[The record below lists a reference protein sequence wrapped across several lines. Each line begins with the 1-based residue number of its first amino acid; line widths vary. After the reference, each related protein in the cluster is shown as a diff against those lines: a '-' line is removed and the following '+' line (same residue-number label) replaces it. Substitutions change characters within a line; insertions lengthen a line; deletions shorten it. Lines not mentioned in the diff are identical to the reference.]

1 MSQLRVLYITPPVP
15 HSFPHSSPP
24 RAAHS
29 SRCQGPP
36 DVWGGGGAREREI
49 KESYRATERAPS
61 PFGGGWG
68 VRDTRTVTS
77 TAMHPLFFPLC
88 LIMSL
93 LMLILPSDASHF
105 IKGLTFAC
113 NPQTSDGVPISSRIR
128 EMSACGVGYERPILS
143 PPGAEEAG
151 WFVLV
156 LSVTITSWRLQMW
169 KN

>member
-1 MSQLRVLYITPPVP
+1 MYEEEEEREKERSKRVIE
-15 HSFPHSSPP
+15 P
-24 RAAHS
+24 R
-29 SRCQGPP
+29 
-36 DVWGGGGAREREI
+36 RER
-49 KESYRATERAPS
+49 RHLL
-61 PFGGGWG
+61 GGRG

-151 WFVLV
+151 
-156 LSVTITSWRLQMW
+156 
-169 KN
+169 